1 MTFYRCVAE
10 GHLPGGE
17 KFDFGVTVSGVAG
30 SADTVLTAWIAAI
43 GILFNHDPGLGNTV
57 KSHISDQV
65 GVDDATVAELDDVT
79 GKQVTKVMGAATNTG
94 TNTDEPLPP
103 QVAVAVSLRTN
114 LATKEGR
121 GRFYLPPLAT
131 GADLG
136 GEIIVAAQDAILA
149 GAQAALTSLG
159 TAGFPVVVYHRD
171 LQTGTPVNRID
182 VGSVFDTQRR
192 RRNKLV
198 ETRVSATL

>member
-1 MTFYRCVAE
+1 MTFYRCTAE

-17 KFDFGVTVSGVAG
+17 KFDFGVHVSGIAG
-30 SADTVLTAWIAAI
+30 SADTVLTAWAAAI
-43 GILFNHDPGLGNTV
+43 GLLFNHDPGLGNTV

-65 GVDDATVAELDDVT
+65 GVDDALVAELSDVT
-79 GKQVTKVMGAATNTG
+79 GRQVTKFMTAAVHAG

-103 QVAVAVSLRTN
+103 QVAVAVSTRTA

-131 GADLG
+131 GACVA
-136 GEIIVAAQDAILA
+136 GEIILAAQEAIVA
-149 GAQAALTSLG
+149 GAQTALTSMS

-171 LQTGTPVNRID
+171 TLSADPVLRVD

-198 ETRVSATL
+198 ESRLTATL